1 MLDPNDPQGP
11 EQWIAFT
18 GKTLR
23 EVERAAI
30 WAAFVRC
37 GGNRAHMMLELGIA
51 KSTLVRH
58 LFRMGIRRGQ
68 KPLRRGARDIE
79 IARSFQKHR
88 SMITTEL
95 KIPDRRLMEWLESR
109 IADLVGGSR

>member
-1 MLDPNDPQGP
+1 MLDPHDPQGP
-11 EQWIAFT
+11 EQWIAFV

-23 EVERAAI
+23 EIERAAI
-30 WAAFVRC
+30 LAAFIRL
-37 GGNRAHMMLELGIA
+37 GGDRRRMAIELGIA
-51 KSTLVRH
+51 KTTLIRH
-58 LFRMGIRRGQ
+58 LLRMGIRRGQ

-88 SMITTEL
+88 LLIATEL

-109 IADLVGGSR
+109 ITDLVGGSR